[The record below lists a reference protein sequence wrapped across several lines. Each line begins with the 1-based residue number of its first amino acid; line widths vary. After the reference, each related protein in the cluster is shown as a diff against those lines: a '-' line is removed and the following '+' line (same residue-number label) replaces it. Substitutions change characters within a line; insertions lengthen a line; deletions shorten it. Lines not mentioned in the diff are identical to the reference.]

1 MLASPDQG
9 RARHSPVA
17 VRLPLLPLKHPV
29 TSRGV
34 ATISCAAT
42 AAPRRWTHLPCAIQS
57 SEKWPRF
64 PALHLPSQ
72 VVDASAV
79 CCTVAA
85 AVSCVNP
92 SLPRRR
98 APLSRRALPA
108 RSLQRSPSSPPT
120 HRGDG
125 PHHGSCC
132 RVKADGVSSVPHP
145 LVGDVATFSFA
156 PAARPCDGRL
166 PRHPS
171 SGPTRPNWSLR
182 RRRRTSRPLLSPAA
196 AATPGV
202 SPPRKPRPRSRVAIK
217 PPARCPTQPSIRSTI
232 RGPPRR
238 LVTDPTPQKARGPDS
253 LALMARPR
261 HLSL

>member
-1 MLASPDQG
+1 LLASPAQG

-42 AAPRRWTHLPCAIQS
+42 AAPRRWTPLPCAIQS

-92 SLPRRR
+92 SLPRRK
-98 APLSRRALPA
+98 APLSRPALPP
-108 RSLQRSPSSPPT
+108 RTLQRSPSSPPMC
-120 HRGDG
+120 RGDG
-125 PHHGSCC
+125 PHHGCC
-132 RVKADGVSSVPHP
+132 RRAKADGVSPVRHP
-145 LVGDVATFSFA
+145 LVRDVATFSFA
-156 PAARPCDGRL
+156 PAARPGDGRL

-171 SGPTRPNWSLR
+171 RGPAGVCAAVATLVDPSFHQP
-182 RRRRTSRPLLSPAA
+182 PLLRPASHPPVNLVHA
-196 AATPGV
+196 AVWQSSLQPGAQ
-202 SPPRKPRPRSRVAIK
+202 RSRQSAQQSV
-217 PPARCPTQPSIRSTI
+217 
-232 RGPPRR
+232 GR
-238 LVTDPTPQKARGPDS
+238 LVVS
-253 LALMARPR
+253 
-261 HLSL
+261 